1 MDDSGDTVGNEQHG
15 KADPTVTHCP
25 FFGAVKMGL
34 GLAYLREAGADT
46 LDIAAIY
53 TLLFVIYTKFKES
66 GDIAM

>member
-1 MDDSGDTVGNEQHG
+1 
-15 KADPTVTHCP
+15 
-25 FFGAVKMGL
+25 MGL